1 MRKTHVTVLLPAVF
15 LLAAFQL
22 GAQDRTLLV
31 SGIFADSSIV
41 GPVVRFTTP
50 EYSLT
55 LLGGTLEGS
64 WTKPHSRQR
73 GWIVSAD
80 VTPFNAHLSNRIYVE
95 GKRAHELEYEAASHR
110 IRAGIRLTPTGRSTT
125 DIQLVGLL
133 ERITDIEDATV
144 RSFWEGP
151 FLGLDISHA
160 YQNLS
165 AESPLIGSFAGFTA
179 GARLEMFAGPE
190 TWSRISLSQRSGK
203 QFGKIHLRQSIL
215 AMSGK
220 NLNVVNR
227 TLIGGSWDVLAETAM
242 YGHRYG
248 EYRVARGVLANAGAD
263 YVLPRNWRVGIRGSY
278 LRSDVANLYGSA
290 INISKIWKTFGF
302 NAGIGKPQARN
313 GKSEAVFY
321 LAVIAPL
328 YAK

>member
-1 MRKTHVTVLLPAVF
+1 MRRSRVTVLLPVVF
-15 LLAAFQL
+15 FLAASQL
-22 GAQDRTLLV
+22 GAEDRTLLV
-31 SGIFADSSIV
+31 SGVFADSSIV
-41 GPVVRFTTP
+41 GPVVRLTTRD
-50 EYSLT
+50 YSLT

-64 WTKPHSRQR
+64 WVKRQSPRR
-73 GWIVSAD
+73 GWILSAD
-80 VTPFNAHLSNRIYVE
+80 VTPFNAHLSNRIYVQGE
-95 GKRAHELEYEAASHR
+95 RAHELEYEAASHR
-110 IRAGIRLTPTGRSTT
+110 IRGGLRLTPTDRSTT

-133 ERITDIEDATV
+133 ERITDIDDATV

-151 FLGLDISHA
+151 FLGLDVSHA

-165 AESPLIGSFAGFTA
+165 NESPLIGAFNGFTA
-179 GARLEMFAGPE
+179 GARFEVFAGPE
-190 TWSRISLSQRSGK
+190 TWSRVSIHQRSGI
-203 QFGKIHLRQSIL
+203 QLGNIHLRQSLL

-242 YGHRYG
+242 YGHRFG

-263 YVLPRNWRVGIRGSY
+263 YVLPRNWRVGLRASY

-290 INISKIWKTFGF
+290 INVSKVWKTFGF
-302 NAGIGKPQARN
+302 NAGIGKPQERN
-313 GKSEAVFY
+313 GKSDAVFY

-328 YAK
+328 YVK

>member
-1 MRKTHVTVLLPAVF
+1 MRMFRVTVLLPVVF
-15 LLAAFQL
+15 LLAASQL
-22 GAQDRTLLV
+22 GADDRTLLV
-31 SGIFADSSIV
+31 SGVFADSSIA
-41 GPVVRFTTP
+41 GPVVRFTTDN
-50 EYSLT
+50 YSLT

-64 WTKPHSRQR
+64 WVKRQSKR
-73 GWIVSAD
+73 HGWILSAD

-110 IRAGIRLTPTGRSTT
+110 IRGGLRLTPTDRTTT

-133 ERITDIEDATV
+133 ERITDIDDAAV

-151 FLGLDISHA
+151 FLGLDVSHA
-160 YQNLS
+160 YQNFS
-165 AESPLIGSFAGFTA
+165 SESPLIGAFNGFTA
-179 GARLEMFAGPE
+179 AARVEMFTGPE
-190 TWSRISLSQRSGK
+190 TWSRVSIHQRSGR
-203 QFGKIHLRQSIL
+203 QFGKIHVRQSLL

-227 TLIGGSWDVLAETAM
+227 TLIGGSWDVLGETAM
-242 YGHRYG
+242 YGHRFG

-263 YVLPRNWRVGIRGSY
+263 YVLPRNWRVGIRASY
-278 LRSDVANLYGSA
+278 LRSDVADLYGRA
-290 INISKIWKTFGF
+290 INVSKIWKTFGF
-302 NAGIGKPQARN
+302 NAGIGAPQARN

-321 LAVIAPL
+321 LAIIAPL